1 MRELQNSRLAVKIRG
16 LQYQLLARKVV
27 QERMCSV
34 VTILKDT
41 KDAQLLGELSSFVSQ
56 SQSKNVSLQ
65 TRSNLPLSRFW
76 SM

>member
-41 KDAQLLGELSSFVSQ
+41 KDAQLLGESFSFVSQ
-56 SQSKNVSLQ
+56 H
-65 TRSNLPLSRFW
+65 
-76 SM
+76 